1 MTTRGLMGRGARIIA
16 ATITC
21 SVLVAAT
28 AAAQSVPLP
37 TPAPKSK
44 AGSPAAATNADR
56 VQGAGPALPIRKV
69 IFPNARMVR
78 HVKWVGSQSGMSSGL
93 LTTTPNRSPIAARL
107 AACSA
112 AAGTGTP
119 SGPGSCLVAVALATT
134 VGW

>member
-1 MTTRGLMGRGARIIA
+1 MIYLA
-16 ATITC
+16 
-21 SVLVAAT
+21 
-28 AAAQSVPLP
+28 P
-37 TPAPKSK
+37 PAP
-44 AGSPAAATNADR
+44 AADGREITFEGGRTACRGNERRSSSGRRSCA
-56 VQGAGPALPIRKV
+56 PPIRKV
-69 IFPNARMVR
+69 TFPNARTVQ

>member
-1 MTTRGLMGRGARIIA
+1 MIYLVPPVPAAGGRETTREGGSGSLLRPRTQIDLRVP
-16 ATITC
+16 
-21 SVLVAAT
+21 VLR
-28 AAAQSVPLP
+28 SP
-37 TPAPKSK
+37 T
-44 AGSPAAATNADR
+44 
-56 VQGAGPALPIRKV
+56 RKV
-69 IFPNARMVR
+69 TFPNARTVR
-78 HVKWVGSQSGMSSGL
+78 HVKSAGSQSGMSSGL